1 MTWKRI
7 ATVVNRVNKITALHA
22 LWSAFD
28 DVNDDDDDNK
38 KALNW
43 VIKTLENFP
52 LYRNCY
58 HGSEQ

>member
-7 ATVVNRVNKITALHA
+7 ATVVNRVNNITAWYA

-28 DVNDDDDDNK
+28 DVDDDDDDDDNK

-43 VIKTLENFP
+43 VKWAIML
-52 LYRNCY
+52 
-58 HGSEQ
+58 

>member
-7 ATVVNRVNKITALHA
+7 ATVANRVNKITAWHA

-28 DVNDDDDDNK
+28 DVDDDDNK